1 MLGSGLGISGTLS
14 HLILTATPQ
23 SLSISSFLKTRELG
37 RSMPGEPSRHHEV
50 AGWSRRAERWP
61 AACPGCAQ
69 RREAGTL
76 AQPRRGPQAAGP
88 GRGTRG
94 HTGSQS
100 SEGGSGGV
108 GGGEGNSQ
116 VNSHNTGL
124 TPHRFH
130 PQTSHFP
137 DLEAKVSVS
146 EPITPSFFRYYLFAY
161 LCTFFV
167 VVVHFSHWNDRS
179 ILCCILST

>member
-69 RREAGTL
+69 RREPLSMGILHVRRLEWVAMPSSRGSS
-76 AQPRRGPQAAGP
+76 QPRDDLNLHRA
-88 GRGTRG
+88 
-94 HTGSQS
+94 
-100 SEGGSGGV
+100 
-108 GGGEGNSQ
+108 SQ
-116 VNSHNTGL
+116 VALLVKNLPANAGDIRDTGPIPGL
-124 TPHRFH
+124 DRKSTRLELQSQTATEKAHR
-130 PQTSHFP
+130 S
-137 DLEAKVSVS
+137 SVV
-146 EPITPSFFRYYLFAY
+146 R
-161 LCTFFV
+161 
-167 VVVHFSHWNDRS
+167 RS
-179 ILCCILST
+179 KRL